1 MFLGKVIEIKIIQSP
16 LFQRQKK
23 KLYKNQIKVL
33 DKEIKK
39 LIDDPYISQEKKG
52 ILKGVRV
59 YKFHIDKRLF
69 LLAYEA
75 DDEVLNLIMIDSHEN
90 YYRELQKY
98 L

>member
-23 KLYKNQIKVL
+23 KLHKNQIKML
-33 DKEIKK
+33 DNEIRKI
-39 LIDDPYISQEKKG
+39 IDDPYAGKEKKG
-52 ILKGVRV
+52 ALKDVRA
-59 YKFHIDKRLF
+59 YKFHIGKQFF
-69 LLAYEA
+69 LLAYEIN
-75 DDEVLNLIMIDSHEN
+75 EQILNLIMIGSHEN